1 MRTRRIIRGVI
12 AGALALQLVPLVPLA
27 SLEALLP
34 NAHAQDI
41 PCATPL
47 GSAEGPSFTPSQE
60 SYRSRL
66 HALATGRGIKVALI
80 DTGISKHEQFTRLEP
95 GEDFIAQQDPAPFE
109 DCDIHGTV
117 VASVIGARDIGVAPE
132 ATLLSIRQSSL
143 HYRDSAESESSG
155 SLDTMAKAI
164 HAAIDAGARVI
175 SLSVVACMSKER
187 ASTLDSRMLSD
198 ALMRAEREQVV
209 VVASAG
215 NVDGDCQ
222 PGMVVY
228 PAVEDTVITVAALA
242 NAYELADYSLPVEK
256 QRWVSAPGTVD
267 IAVHPRGTGWMRG
280 AIKNGTEG
288 TFNGTSYATPMVS
301 GTVALILER
310 NPGLTAQ
317 QVRDIIYD
325 SSQSANHVHD
335 PLSALEYSPVS
346 NPTTLRTVA
355 LSPETSKESQ
365 APTRMKNLA
374 AATGAVAV
382 LTLFLTGIIS
392 SLRTQHP
399 PALKQRLQE
408 ANARSAKQR
417 RERRRP
423 KHRRGRHRATR
434 GAGRFLR

>member
-1 MRTRRIIRGVI
+1 MRTLRIIRGVI
-12 AGALALQLVPLVPLA
+12 AGALALQLVPLVPLT

-47 GSAEGPSFTPSQE
+47 GSAEGPSFTPAQE
-60 SYRSRL
+60 NYRSRL
-66 HALATGRGIKVALI
+66 HALATGRGVKIAII
-80 DTGISKHEQFTRLEP
+80 DTGVSKHEQFTRLEP
-95 GEDFIAQQDPAPFE
+95 GADFVAQQDPAPFE

-117 VASVIGARDIGVAPE
+117 VASVIGARDIGIAPE

-187 ASTLDSRMLSD
+187 ASTLDSRTLSD
-198 ALMRAEREQVV
+198 ALTRAEREQVV
-209 VVASAG
+209 VLASAG

-228 PAVEDTVITVAALA
+228 PAVEDTVITVTALA

-267 IAVHPRGTGWMRG
+267 IAVHPRGNGWMRG
-280 AIKNGTEG
+280 AIKNGTES

-310 NPGLTAQ
+310 NPDLTAQ

-325 SSQSANHVHD
+325 SAQSANHVHD

-346 NPTTLRTVA
+346 NSTTLRTVA
-355 LSPETSKESQ
+355 LSPETSKESH
-365 APTRMKNLA
+365 APARMKNLA
-374 AATGAVAV
+374 ATTGVVAV

-399 PALKQRLQE
+399 LALKPKLRE
-408 ANARSAKQR
+408 ASARSAKR
-417 RERRRP
+417 PRERRRP